1 MGNKKSTSIKKKII
15 TDFKLDSLSTIPFN
29 VFYSTK
35 IVDAFQNFQNMFNI
49 LGGKDRNAPDYN
61 IKMTFAVFLLTFIVY
76 VLYSLKNSLIPGF
89 LIAFIIALCYYLNI
103 EKINEFLKSKN
114 INVDFN
120 LDKASEILDNMSES
134 VISNLKN
141 LKNL

>member
-1 MGNKKSTSIKKKII
+1 MSNKKSTSIKKKISH
-15 TDFKLDSLSTIPFN
+15 DFKLESLSTIPFN

-49 LGGKDRNAPDYN
+49 LDRNAPDYN
-61 IKMTFAVFLLTFIVY
+61 VKMTFSVFLLTFIVY
-76 VLYSLKNSLIPGF
+76 VLYSIKNSLIPGF
-89 LIAFIIALCYYLNI
+89 LIAVIIALCYYLNI

-114 INVDFN
+114 INIDLNF
-120 LDKASEILDNMSES
+120 DKVSEILDNMSES

-141 LKNL
+141 LKN